1 MHTCMF
7 ALKNKDGK
15 GDLKLFKA
23 SAPVSPVGLFPQSFV
38 LDQQFLG
45 PSEPP
50 SHWDFF
56 LGLRCKVWFPAQSL
70 KLLWVGSAAY
80 LSQWQQQ
87 WKCAV
92 FLLRYRGQDFGSS
105 LWKNLQTNL
114 SKSRTV
120 SGETTVK
127 ATIKCDSV
135 SITSHV
141 ALCQWLYYYLHCY
154 TPALPA
160 FRRRAGGIHIN
171 IYSPLAPVG
180 GLSF

>member
-1 MHTCMF
+1 ME
-7 ALKNKDGK
+7 K
-15 GDLKLFKA
+15 GIWSSSKLLSISPCFSSGPFSTELCTG
-23 SAPVSPVGLFPQSFV
+23 SAVSGTFWT
-38 LDQQFLG
+38 
-45 PSEPP
+45 P

-171 IYSPLAPVG
+171 IYSPLAPAG

>member
-1 MHTCMF
+1 ME
-7 ALKNKDGK
+7 K
-15 GDLKLFKA
+15 GIW
-23 SAPVSPVGLFPQSFV
+23 SSS
-38 LDQQFLG
+38 
-45 PSEPP
+45 
-50 SHWDFF
+50 
-56 LGLRCKVWFPAQSL
+56 
-70 KLLWVGSAAY
+70 KLLSISPCFSSGPFSTELCTGSAVSGTFWTP
-80 LSQWQQQ
+80 LPLRLFFRSQMQSVIPSS
-87 WKCAV
+87 KLKAV
-92 FLLRYRGQDFGSS
+92 VGWISCLFISVAAAVEMCCFSTEIPRARFWLFVVEKSTD
-105 LWKNLQTNL
+105 
-114 SKSRTV
+114 KSR
-120 SGETTVK
+120 ETTVK

>member
-1 MHTCMF
+1 ME
-7 ALKNKDGK
+7 K
-15 GDLKLFKA
+15 GIWSSSKLLSISPCFSSGPFSTELCTG
-23 SAPVSPVGLFPQSFV
+23 SAVSGTFWTPL
-38 LDQQFLG
+38 
-45 PSEPP
+45 
-50 SHWDFF
+50 HWDFF

-141 ALCQWLYYYLHCY
+141 ALCQWLYYLHCY

>member
-1 MHTCMF
+1 M
-7 ALKNKDGK
+7 
-15 GDLKLFKA
+15 
-23 SAPVSPVGLFPQSFV
+23 GLFPQSFV

-120 SGETTVK
+120 SGETTVE